1 MIIIM
6 YDKKFDKNMK
16 LQINEFNIYS
26 RKLLDFDSISKEV
39 LNTKID
45 VFYHLIIIYI
55 IHLYL
60 LFSYLNIYYTIIHNN
75 LNHCL

>member
-45 VFYHLIIIYI
+45 EFYNSFNLSII
-55 IHLYL
+55 
-60 LFSYLNIYYTIIHNN
+60 
-75 LNHCL
+75 